1 MALDLSDITP
11 TLSVGQ
17 VFKNYKELCSALQ
30 IEVRDGKSKRLQMQ
44 EVERFI
50 SLDKQGHKFIITE
63 IHPTPIPKN
72 IKENKRNSK
81 YKELI
86 EYQFI
91 EGLYELTRNNE
102 SKNIV
107 IICTF
112 KELAYNLSMINY
124 RFKSYINDN
133 DDSLPFNQKE
143 YSNAYYALRQRLK
156 GYIDTALKSLERN
169 HEINYSREKLLIID
183 YKHQRLLTEEEKN
196 WYNEEFKSC
205 LHRLNQIADDCFE
218 NPRIIRYKDFGDII
232 AQKKVDEFYAEM
244 DERTEKKFG
253 PRARIFEVYRIST
266 TAKLIDDAK
275 ERVCDH
281 DKLLETAK
289 ALNGKLCDMVD
300 EKVSRWLSWPSWL
313 IDEKEKAFLDLTIAI
328 NEDHYGCH
336 IYSLL
341 SGTGY
346 EKVIVGES
354 FPATDEKELQIAS

>member
-30 IEVRDGKSKRLQMQ
+30 IEVRDGKSKRLQME

-102 SKNIV
+102 NKNII

-112 KELAYNLSMINY
+112 KELAYNLSMIND

-133 DDSLPFNQKE
+133 DDSLLFNQKE

-156 GYIDTALKSLERN
+156 GYIDTALKSLGRN
-169 HEINYSREKLLIID
+169 REINYSREKLLIID

-196 WYNEEFKSC
+196 WYSEEFKSC

-218 NPRIIRYKDFGDII
+218 NPRIIRYGD
-232 AQKKVDEFYAEM
+232 D
-244 DERTEKKFG
+244 
-253 PRARIFEVYRIST
+253 ARIYDVYRIST
-266 TAKLIDDAK
+266 TAKLINYAR

-313 IDEKEKAFLDLTIAI
+313 IDEKEKAFLDLTISI

-346 EKVIVGES
+346 EKIIVGES
-354 FPATDEKELQIAS
+354 FPATDEKELQAAS

>member
-17 VFKNYKELCSALQ
+17 VFKNYKELCSTLQ

-50 SLDKQGHKFIITE
+50 SLNKQGHKFIIAE
-63 IHPTPIPKN
+63 IYPTPIPKN

-81 YKELI
+81 YKNLI
-86 EYQFI
+86 EYQLI

-102 SKNIV
+102 NKNIV

-112 KELAYNLSMINY
+112 KELAYNLSMINDY
-124 RFKSYINDN
+124 FNPCIY
-133 DDSLPFNQKE
+133 DDSLPFDQE
-143 YSNAYYALRQRLK
+143 SYSNAYYALRQTLK

-169 HEINYSREKLLIID
+169 HEINYSREKLLVID
-183 YKHQRLLTEEEKN
+183 YEHQRLLTEEEKN

-205 LHRLNQIADDCFE
+205 LYRLNQIADHCFGK
-218 NPRIIRYKDFGDII
+218 PRIIRYKDFGDII
-232 AQKKVDEFYAEM
+232 AQKKVYEFYAEM
-244 DERTEKKFG
+244 DSRIKKKFDSS
-253 PRARIFEVYRIST
+253 ARIYDVYRIST
-266 TAKLIDDAK
+266 TAKLIDYAK
-275 ERVCDH
+275 ERVCDR

-300 EKVSRWLSWPSWL
+300 ENILQWFDIPHNLDKR
-313 IDEKEKAFLDLTIAI
+313 EKAFLALTVTID
-328 NEDHYGCH
+328 EDSYGWH
-336 IYSLL
+336 IESLL
-341 SGTGY
+341 RGTGY

-354 FPATDEKELQIAS
+354 FPAIDAKELQAAS